1 MSASPRSLR
10 RRVSFLLKARPRL
23 RARAAAD
30 ALDHYRRHRQLPP
43 GYVTRLLTAAAVRRI
58 RLRGEIEH
66 MLRISR
72 ILLNFAEW
80 RRRA

>member
-1 MSASPRSLR
+1 MSVPPLSLR
-10 RRVSFLLKARPRL
+10 RRVRFLLNVRTRL

-30 ALDHYRRHRQLPP
+30 ALDHYRCHRRLPP

-66 MLRISR
+66 ILRMSR
-72 ILLNFAEW
+72 ILPIFSS
-80 RRRA
+80 RRHEP